1 MPQPRPLRC
10 VAKSEMNV
18 ACILARCAH
27 AAGIPVLGQ
36 PQGLCRRRWPNPV
49 EGDQRFSLGTFGGVG
64 HLRAAAT
71 AAAVNLMITVTVI
84 VITDVA
90 HAANRPSSSSPP

>member
-1 MPQPRPLRC
+1 
-10 VAKSEMNV
+10 
-18 ACILARCAH
+18 
-27 AAGIPVLGQ
+27 
-36 PQGLCRRRWPNPV
+36 
-49 EGDQRFSLGTFGGVG
+49 LGTFGGVG